1 MSQYLKEEGK
11 EESRDDRWSRMPL
24 QRRLHHA
31 VANAGKD
38 CYILRFSAGLLAGAT
53 MPLYEYACDSCGETI
68 EALQRFSDP
77 PLETCGSCG
86 GTLEKL
92 ISAPS
97 IQFKGTGW
105 YVTDYARK
113 GADSQKKTET
123 DKKDP
128 AKAAAESSA
137 PKADSKKKS

>member
-1 MSQYLKEEGK
+1 M
-11 EESRDDRWSRMPL
+11 
-24 QRRLHHA
+24 
-31 VANAGKD
+31 
-38 CYILRFSAGLLAGAT
+38 LAGVT

-86 GTLEKL
+86 GSLEKL

-97 IQFKGTGW
+97 IQFKGSGW

-113 GADSQKKTET
+113 DASPKNTET
-123 DKKDP
+123 TKAEP
-128 AKAAAESSA
+128 AKTNSESSTNKSDA
-137 PKADSKKKS
+137 KKES

>member
-1 MSQYLKEEGK
+1 MRAAPATGQLLGG
-11 EESRDDRWSRMPL
+11 RPP
-24 QRRLHHA
+24 HA
-31 VANAGKD
+31 VAKAAAD
-38 CYILRFSAGLLAGAT
+38 CYILRFLERPLAGAT

-77 PLETCGSCG
+77 PLETCASCG

-97 IQFKGTGW
+97 IQFKGSGW

-113 GADSQKKTET
+113 DAASKNTET
-123 DKKDP
+123 KNTETTKADP
-128 AKAAAESSA
+128 AKASSESTATKAES
-137 PKADSKKKS
+137 KKES

>member
-1 MSQYLKEEGK
+1 
-11 EESRDDRWSRMPL
+11 
-24 QRRLHHA
+24 
-31 VANAGKD
+31 
-38 CYILRFSAGLLAGAT
+38 

-77 PLETCGSCG
+77 PLETCDTCG

-97 IQFKGTGW
+97 IQFKGSGW

-113 GADSQKKTET
+113 DTGPETKPETAKKE
-123 DKKDP
+123 P
-128 AKAAAESSA
+128 AKAATDSAA
-137 PKADSKKKS
+137 PKTESKKDS

>member
-1 MSQYLKEEGK
+1 MAKGGK
-11 EESRDDRWSRMPL
+11 
-24 QRRLHHA
+24 
-31 VANAGKD
+31 G
-38 CYILRFSAGLLAGAT
+38 CYILRFLEGLLAGAT

-77 PLETCGSCG
+77 PLETCNSCG

-97 IQFKGTGW
+97 IQFKGSGW

-113 GADSQKKTET
+113 DTGSETKPETAKKE
-123 DKKDP
+123 P
-128 AKAAAESSA
+128 AKAAADSAA
-137 PKADSKKKS
+137 PKTESKKES

>member
-1 MSQYLKEEGK
+1 MGEKSENEERGK
-11 EESRDDRWSRMPL
+11 SEDRRVGPVGGLSSFLFPL
-24 QRRLHHA
+24 SLDH
-31 VANAGKD
+31 
-38 CYILRFSAGLLAGAT
+38 CYILRFPGGLLAGVT

-86 GTLEKL
+86 GSLEKL

-97 IQFKGTGW
+97 IQFKGSGW

-113 GADSQKKTET
+113 DASPKNTET
-123 DKKDP
+123 TKAEP
-128 AKAAAESSA
+128 AKTNSESSTNKSDA
-137 PKADSKKKS
+137 KKES